1 MADILFSN
9 TASSLLNTS
18 INSSILTI
26 ELQAGFG
33 ARFPSPSG
41 AQYMLVTLEDD
52 QGNFEIVKVESRSND
67 LLTVEAGGRGYD
79 NTTAQ
84 AFTQNV
90 TRVELRLVAAT
101 MNEMLQVNGDTMVGN
116 LAMGGNSITDAVLS
130 GGSTQML
137 AGEVVGVPLRGDI
150 GTSTNEISVPS
161 GGGRATAG
169 GAEVI
174 VVGDDLMQYLDV
186 AGTIDFSSATVGVQ
200 INDGYL
206 QVSNP
211 GVTEFLRVSSDDAGD
226 IDIAFTG
233 VTDANITGAS
243 LFLGASVTVQMED
256 NILDQPQ
263 IQDYSLTVNPV
274 TAIGGTTEID
284 YELGSYVTLDMAI
297 TTTLLSIINP
307 PATGKLGSLRIKI
320 VQDGVGSKLI
330 TAWPAGTKWPGGN
343 VPVLSVGANAEDFV
357 DMWTDDAGATWY
369 AVFNEGWA

>member
-1 MADILFSN
+1 
-9 TASSLLNTS
+9 
-18 INSSILTI
+18 
-26 ELQAGFG
+26 
-33 ARFPSPSG
+33 
-41 AQYMLVTLEDD
+41 
-52 QGNFEIVKVESRSND
+52 
-67 LLTVEAGGRGYD
+67 
-79 NTTAQ
+79 
-84 AFTQNV
+84 
-90 TRVELRLVAAT
+90 